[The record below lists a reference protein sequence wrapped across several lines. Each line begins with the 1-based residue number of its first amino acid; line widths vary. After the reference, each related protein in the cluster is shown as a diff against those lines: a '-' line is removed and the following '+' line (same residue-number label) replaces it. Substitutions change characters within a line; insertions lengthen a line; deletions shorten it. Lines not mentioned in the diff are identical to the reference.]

1 VAKRRPNFNLA
12 VRALVRDI
20 AASMEEFAHVRAGRI
35 LIVAG
40 EARRASRG
48 TVKPLCFRGGKSIDA
63 NGRRKPIVRVKGRRM
78 LYCIT
83 LRPLFF
89 RLSTPQARI
98 ETLLHEL
105 FHVSRRFDGTLHPG
119 RRHAALG
126 KDFARRLRPLVR
138 RYLAQCP
145 PALQAPFAY
154 HGEVRVPPLHRG
166 SALLRRGADGDPE
179 AAKEAQGSRRC
190 RGAALAT
197 QDKRATEPSLPAG
210 AHTPRPAVLRGPCR
224 LPVNPLSLWER
235 VGVREA
241 GSSP

>member
-1 VAKRRPNFNLA
+1 MPQAAPKGFSATVLTTAVAKRRPNFNLA

-35 LIVAG
+35 LVVAG

-48 TVKPLCFRGGKSIDA
+48 TVKPLCFRGGKSVDP

-98 ETLLHEL
+98 ETLMHEL
-105 FHVSRRFDGTLHPG
+105 FHVSRRFDGTLHAG

-126 KDFARRLRPLVR
+126 KDFARRLRPLVH
-138 RYLAQCP
+138 RYLARCP

-154 HGEVRVPPLHRG
+154 HGEVRVLQWLERPGPAYVPGTTRV
-166 SALLRRGADGDPE
+166 RRVYSEDQLFYGVVRMVTPR
-179 AAKEAQGSRRC
+179 KRRKKK
-190 RGAALAT
+190 A
-197 QDKRATEPSLPAG
+197 LPA
-210 AHTPRPAVLRGPCR
+210 AA
-224 LPVNPLSLWER
+224 
-235 VGVREA
+235 A
-241 GSSP
+241 